1 MLLRSDLRTG
11 LTPLL
16 LLRSLSLSQ
25 PPPPEASR
33 LTSAATV
40 IRRIPSTATRT
51 SSASGG
57 GRLGVSRISCCC
69 SDLVVPI
76 RSNASSEG
84 KRKKCDEWRFDS
96 KKERGFATHLSRHRH
111 PPHPLHR
118 HKDELSKRR
127 RLTVDGGRLGVSR
140 INCCCSDLVVLIRS
154 NASSEGKR
162 KKCDEW
168 RFDSKNQRPHKAGLK
183 AAAALPFTSAQVRR
197 DVLLCDIHT
206 DSHKQWGRNRS
217 NFACWGMC

>member
-1 MLLRSDLRTG
+1 MSVNQCVYRHQKTSFKQTVDDFDKFCSVLQVGSEAESKVMKPQNHKADHKATI
-11 LTPLL
+11 
-16 LLRSLSLSQ
+16 SL
-25 PPPPEASR
+25 
-33 LTSAATV
+33 
-40 IRRIPSTATRT
+40 
-51 SSASGG
+51 
-57 GRLGVSRISCCC
+57 SCCC
-69 SDLVVPI
+69 FDLVVPI

-84 KRKKCDEWRFDS
+84 KSKKCDEWRFDS

-140 INCCCSDLVVLIRS
+140 ISCCCSDLVVLIRS

-168 RFDSKNQRPHKAGLK
+168 WFDSKNQRPHKAGLK

-206 DSHKQWGRNRS
+206 DRHKHWGQNRS